1 MDTLSKKFEDFRK
14 ALLRL
19 EEAYDRAK
27 NADRIDYPFFRD
39 SAIQRFEFTVEAFWK
54 YLKEFL
60 RVQEGKVCNSP
71 KSCIREYMSSGY
83 ISEEDAII
91 LLKMIDD
98 KNMTSHTYHEE
109 VAEIIFGQLNLYIS
123 TLEKIEKYEND

>member
-1 MDTLSKKFEDFRK
+1 MDILSKKFGDFRK

-27 NADRIDYPFFRD
+27 DADIIDYPFFRD
-39 SAIQRFEFTVEAFWK
+39 SALQRFEFTVEAFWK

-60 RVQEGKVCNSP
+60 KVQEGKICNSP
-71 KSCIREYMSSGY
+71 KSCIREYMGSGY
-83 ISEEDAII
+83 ITEKDAAI

-98 KNMTSHTYHEE
+98 RNMTTYHEE
-109 VAEIIFGQLNLYIS
+109 VAEIIFGQLNLYVS
-123 TLEKIEKYEND
+123 TLGKIIENV

>member
-1 MDTLSKKFEDFRK
+1 MDILSRKFEDFRK

-27 NADRIDYPFFRD
+27 NADIIDYPFFRD

-60 RVQEGKVCNSP
+60 KVQEGKICNSP
-71 KSCIREYMSSGY
+71 KSYIRGYMGSGY
-83 ISEEDAII
+83 ITEKDAAI

-98 KNMTSHTYHEE
+98 RNMTSYTYHEE

-123 TLEKIEKYEND
+123 TLRKIK

>member
-27 NADRIDYPFFRD
+27 NTDRIDYPFFRD

-60 RVQEGKVCNSP
+60 KVQEGKICNSP
-71 KSCIREYMSSGY
+71 KSCIREYMGSGY
-83 ISEEDAII
+83 ITEKDAAI

-98 KNMTSHTYHEE
+98 RNMTTYHEE

-123 TLEKIEKYEND
+123 TIGKIIENV